1 MLSNKSKVLTQISNT
16 CNDKLLGNKL
26 HNTGMIGFIYS
37 SPHLSEKKKRKL
49 HFRVAEYH
57 FPSKLEVQSQI
68 NFF

>member
-37 SPHLSEKKKRKL
+37 SPHLSEKKEKEAS
-49 HFRVAEYH
+49 F
-57 FPSKLEVQSQI
+57 
-68 NFF
+68 